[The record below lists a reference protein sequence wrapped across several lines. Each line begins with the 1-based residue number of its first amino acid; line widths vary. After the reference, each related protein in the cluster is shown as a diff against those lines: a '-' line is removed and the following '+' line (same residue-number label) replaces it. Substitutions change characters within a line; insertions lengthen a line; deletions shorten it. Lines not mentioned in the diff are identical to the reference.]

1 MSEGRRAVQPAR
13 RGLSEQDHGGVSQR
27 WCVYDIDL
35 ILRLYEH
42 RQGTSL
48 KLGVVNQGS
57 NDYGP
62 VERALDRRH
71 RSRGGGRLG
80 ETKVKRA

>member
-1 MSEGRRAVQPAR
+1 MSEVGAAGEKGFVRARSRRVESAAV
-13 RGLSEQDHGGVSQR
+13 
-27 WCVYDIDL
+27 CVRHRPQAEA
-35 ILRLYEH
+35 LRA
-42 RQGTSL
+42 QAGTSL
-48 KLGVVNQGS
+48 KLGVANRVS

-71 RSRGGGRLG
+71 RSRGGGSLG